1 MVRQQD
7 TASCVA
13 AHASAANDTPANGVH
28 PAAPDFTS
36 VGVSRLLNGLPRLTA
51 RTARLLVHGDLDGT
65 YAGTDALTA
74 LRLRAGEFVPG
85 EPEHGRSLLG
95 AVILGAVN
103 AGWTDEHLWEALV
116 QRPTQGGE
124 WLRAARRR
132 RGEEYA
138 REQLARYARDARA
151 KATASP
157 AYTGRADVGAEL
169 AAIGDLIDGHPWRGA
184 TAVTDLMVLHAHHEA
199 AERAG
204 GVEHS
209 LSHRQAAE
217 AAGVSLS
224 TLQNAYRR
232 LGAWLHPVRVPS
244 ASDGEQDATV
254 WRWRSPA
261 EIRAQLETAEQL
273 ALDDSAAHSFQ
284 PKNNAKDLP
293 AAEPVSSIR
302 KSGHLPA
309 PPPAQV
315 RGVPGTR
322 MRIIKALMRSD
333 AFAHSANGKAGLR
346 LLAELQ
352 LGEGTS
358 PAELAEATGLH
369 LSTVYRRTDRLVS
382 GGFARWLD
390 GLLYIHPDLG
400 ELAEQPDLHL
410 AVRPEEDQ
418 DHEQLEPEVA
428 ELAERLARSA
438 QGHGT
443 HGTGARR
450 AWRHQQD
457 RRARSAALSRLSEH
471 RRADVPA
478 RRVPA
483 EHIDPDTGM
492 GTGPM
497 TGWDCTDPFR
507 PIWRDD
513 LGGPEWR
520 VSAA

>member
-1 MVRQQD
+1 MRFLVLPAQD

-13 AHASAANDTPANGVH
+13 AHVGADNDTPENGVH
-28 PAAPDFTS
+28 RATPDFTS

-51 RTARLLVHGDLDGT
+51 RTARLLVHGDLDGV
-65 YAGTDALTA
+65 YASTDALTA

-103 AGWTDEHLWEALV
+103 AGWTDEQLWEALV
-116 QRPTQGGE
+116 RRPTPAGE

-157 AYTGRADVGAEL
+157 AYTTRADVAGEL
-169 AAIGDLIDGHPWRGA
+169 AEIEALICAHRWSGA
-184 TAVTDLMVLHAHHEA
+184 TASTDLCVLAAHHSA
-199 AERAG
+199 AESAG
-204 GVEHS
+204 GPEHS
-209 LSHRQAAE
+209 LSYRQAAE

-224 TLQNAYRR
+224 TLQGAYKR
-232 LGAWLHPVRVPS
+232 LGAWLVAVRVPGP
-244 ASDGEQDATV
+244 SDGEQDATV
-254 WRWRSPA
+254 WRWRNPS
-261 EIRAQLETAEQL
+261 EIRTRLEQALQLEL
-273 ALDDSAAHSFQ
+273 GQ
-284 PKNNAKDLP
+284 P
-293 AAEPVSSIR
+293 EPSY
-302 KSGHLPA
+302 KTEHLPA

-315 RGVPGTR
+315 RGVPG
-322 MRIIKALMRSD
+322 MQLRIVKALMGAD
-333 AFAHSANGKAGLR
+333 AFSHAALGKTGLR
-346 LLAELQ
+346 LVAALQ

-358 PAELAEATGLH
+358 VAELAEQTGLH
-369 LSTVYRRTDRLVS
+369 TTTVYRRTERLVA

-400 ELAEQPDLHL
+400 ELAEQPSLHL

-478 RRVPA
+478 PRVPA